1 MGRTECQTRI
11 LIASGLWLVSK
22 GKSNSSSNSSN
33 ESEMVLFFECMLL
46 CAQKVL
52 DTADI
57 VREAMLRYLSGRKV
71 LPFQRSGSVSQR
83 TCLQCSSFSSDDAD
97 RTVSISPVVA
107 ASR

>member
-11 LIASGLWLVSK
+11 LIASGLWLASK

-33 ESEMVLFFECMLL
+33 ESEMALFFECMLL

-57 VREAMLRYLSGRKV
+57 VREAI
-71 LPFQRSGSVSQR
+71 FANRSDIITVWHCR
-83 TCLQCSSFSSDDAD
+83 DDQNY
-97 RTVSISPVVA
+97 
-107 ASR
+107 